1 VTNRGAAR
9 RYARALF
16 DVLRQESADAAV
28 VERTQTELAGLADL
42 LKTYPAL
49 AGAISNPAVPVAKKR
64 AVMQA
69 LLDKGAVRGS
79 VAKLVLLLA
88 DRDRL
93 VLLPDLAAVYDE
105 RVLEWKNVVRGEV
118 TTAVPM
124 ASENI
129 RALERRL
136 SQATGR
142 SVTLDAKV
150 DPSIVGGVIT
160 RLGSTVFDGSVTT
173 QLQRLKET
181 LLEGGQ

>member
-1 VTNRGAAR
+1 
-9 RYARALF
+9 
-16 DVLRQESADAAV
+16 
-28 VERTQTELAGLADL
+28 
-42 LKTYPAL
+42 
-49 AGAISNPAVPVAKKR
+49 
-64 AVMQA
+64 MQA
-69 LLDKGAVRGS
+69 LLDKGAIRGP

-129 RALERRL
+129 RTLERRL

-150 DPSIVGGVIT
+150 DPSIVGGAIT